1 MLRRVDHH
9 YILRTA
15 PPWGVTR
22 AMFTTLALVLSC
34 LAFSPTLAAQVNNG
48 SFGGPVIEL
57 GDAIIFPGEDHALL
71 PLLITSETDIVS
83 WQMGLEYDELLLSFD
98 EVIFV
103 GTESEMLQPIL
114 IPSPALPPYL
124 GLQVIYAGGNAL
136 PAGSSVLAA
145 YLKMSLVDINL
156 IPDGSSAGSGVGGI
170 ANESNP
176 VLLTDLSGNTVIPTV
191 IPGAVT
197 AFDFPL
203 FLIESQQATALD
215 TVLSIPIRAWT
226 DGPVTTFAMGLEYD
240 EWIVCELTIQGSD
253 FDDLTQGQ
261 WTVSEQL
268 TATGIE
274 ITLEST
280 GGPVPALSGETL
292 GFLVIAMPLSVPG
305 SWVIDLADGAS
316 FVDQSPVGNLL
327 DGVITWWD
335 HFIRGDA
342 NLDGSI
348 DLADVDTILAGAY
361 RGIPFPC
368 PDAADINDDGAIDI
382 SDAITALQYLF
393 SGSPQPPAPFP
404 DPGPDSTDDPLD
416 CL

>member
-9 YILRTA
+9 DILDTT
-15 PPWGVTR
+15 PPQGVAR
-22 AMFTTLALVLSC
+22 AMFITLALMFSF
-34 LAFSPTLAAQVNNG
+34 LACSVTLDAQVNSG

-57 GDAIIFPGEDHALL
+57 GDAIIFPGEDHALV
-71 PLLITSETDIVS
+71 PVLITSETEIVS

-98 EVIFV
+98 EIIFT
-103 GTESEMLQPIL
+103 GTESELLQPIL
-114 IPSPALPPYL
+114 IPSPALPPYS

-136 PAGSSVLAA
+136 PAGTSVLAA
-145 YLKMSLVDINL
+145 YLKLSLVDLDL
-156 IPDGSSAGSGVGGI
+156 IPDGGSAGSGVGGI
-170 ANESNP
+170 ANEGNP
-176 VLLTDLSGNTVIPTV
+176 VLLTDLSGNAVIPTV
-191 IPGAVT
+191 IPGTVT

-203 FLIESQQATALD
+203 FLIESQQGTALD

-253 FDDLTQGQ
+253 FDDLTQGE
-261 WTVSEQL
+261 WTVSEQI

-292 GFLVIAMPLSVPG
+292 GFLVIAMPPSAPS
-305 SWVIDLADGAS
+305 SWVIDLVDGAS
-316 FVDQSPVGNLL
+316 FVDQTPVGNLL
-327 DGVITWWD
+327 DGFITWWD

-342 NLDGSI
+342 NLDTSI
-348 DLADVDTILAGAY
+348 DLSDVETILAGAY
-361 RGIPFPC
+361 RGIPLPC
-368 PDAADINDDGAIDI
+368 QDAADMNDDGAIDI

-404 DPGPDSTDDPLD
+404 DAGPDTTDDPLG

>member
-34 LAFSPTLAAQVNNG
+34 LAFSPTVAAQVNNG

-57 GDAIIFPGEDHALL
+57 GEAIIFPGEDHALL

-98 EVIFV
+98 EVIFA

-124 GLQVIYAGGNAL
+124 GLQVIYAGGNSL
-136 PAGSSVLAA
+136 PAGNSVLAA
-145 YLKMSLVDINL
+145 YLKMSLVDIDL

-268 TATGIE
+268 TTTGIE

-280 GGPVPALSGETL
+280 GGPLPALSGETL

-305 SWVIDLADGAS
+305 SWVIDLVDGAS

-361 RGIPFPC
+361 RGVPFPC

-404 DPGPDSTDDPLD
+404 DPGPDSTDDPLG

>member
-9 YILRTA
+9 DILDTA
-15 PPWGVTR
+15 PPRGVAR
-22 AMFTTLALVLSC
+22 AMLISLALIFSF
-34 LAFSPTLAAQVNNG
+34 LATSVTLDAQVNNG

-57 GDAIIFPGEDHALL
+57 GEAVIFPGEDHALI
-71 PLLITSETDIVS
+71 PVLITSETEIVS

-98 EVIFV
+98 EVIFT
-103 GTESEMLQPIL
+103 GTESELLQPIL
-114 IPSPALPPYL
+114 IPSPALPPYI
-124 GLQVIYAGGNAL
+124 GIQVIYAGGNSL
-136 PAGSSVLAA
+136 PAGTSVLAA
-145 YLKMSLVDINL
+145 YLKLSLVDLDL
-156 IPDGSSAGSGVGGI
+156 IPDAGSAGSGVGGI

-176 VLLTDLSGNTVIPTV
+176 VLLTDLSGNAVIPTV

-203 FLIESQQATALD
+203 FLIESQQGTALD

-253 FDDLTQGQ
+253 FDDITQGQ
-261 WTVSEQL
+261 WTVSEQV

-280 GGPVPALSGETL
+280 GGPVPGLSGDTL
-292 GFLVIAMPLSVPG
+292 GFLVIAIPPSAPS
-305 SWVIDLADGAS
+305 SWVIDLVEGAS
-316 FVDQSPVGNLL
+316 FVDQTPVGNLL

-342 NLDGSI
+342 NLDASI
-348 DLADVDTILAGAY
+348 DLSDVDTILAGAY
-361 RGIPFPC
+361 RGIPLPC
-368 PDAADINDDGAIDI
+368 QDAADMNDDGAIDI

-404 DPGPDSTDDPLD
+404 DANGDPTDDDLG